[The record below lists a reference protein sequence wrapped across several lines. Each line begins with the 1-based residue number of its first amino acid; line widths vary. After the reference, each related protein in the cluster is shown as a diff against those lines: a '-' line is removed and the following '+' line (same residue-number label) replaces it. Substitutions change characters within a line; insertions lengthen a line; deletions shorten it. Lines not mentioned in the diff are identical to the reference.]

1 MEYGKVAGID
11 KPVSRMVFGTDRLRS
26 RRLSWLPDWGLEHE
40 AYSLLDRSFKLG
52 PVIQA
57 RMQLIRHGA
66 HMSGQ
71 RTDAR
76 PGSGNAR
83 TATRLSSSA
92 RGATPPLGKAAALS
106 RLMCGTIFTRP
117 LRRSALMSSICF
129 FFTTTT
135 PNARV
140 QPVMERLNRH
150 IDEGKI
156 TAIGA
161 SNFAMSVLT
170 TRNAVAA
177 GDGRKPS
184 CASSVQFSVADWT
197 RSPWPGAVK
206 LEGERQCAARDW
218 YSTNGLSVFA
228 WSRLARGFFSNH
240 YDPQNTDHNP
250 VSRWCATYF
259 GAEENN
265 QRRERALMFAR
276 DHDVTVAQVAL
287 AYVLSHPLSVFAV
300 VGCTTHDNL
309 VHDAGSSSLK
319 LDEETLRW
327 LATGRNSQ

>member
-26 RRLSWLPDWGLEHE
+26 RRLSWLPDWGPSMRPIHSWTGHSSYGHSSSDATHSTRR
-40 AYSLLDRSFKLG
+40 AYVGTANGHSAWIRKRQNRDKVV
-52 PVIQA
+52 VISKGCHPTA
-57 RMQLIRHGA
+57 REG
-66 HMSGQ
+66 G
-71 RTDAR
+71 
-76 PGSGNAR
+76 GS
-83 TATRLSSSA
+83 LSSDVWHDLHASLTA
-92 RGATPPLGKAAALS
+92 LGTDVIDLFLLHYDHPKCASPTGHGTTQPPH
-106 RLMCGTIFTRP
+106 
-117 LRRSALMSSICF
+117 RRRQDNRDWRIQLCH
-129 FFTTTT
+129 
-135 PNARV
+135 
-140 QPVMERLNRH
+140 ER
-150 IDEGKI
+150 IDD
-156 TAIGA
+156 A
-161 SNFAMSVLT
+161 
-170 TRNAVAA
+170 NAVAA

-240 YDPQNTDHNP
+240 NDPQNTDHNP